1 MKWVMN
7 WVIKDKV
14 FTTEAQRAQRMDD
27 LVQIVGNTARLEWHE
42 VTKVAHYYLSVDAMT
57 GPMQVREDAAE
68 YGKSKKPR
76 ENE

>member
-42 VTKVAHYYLSVDAMT
+42 VTKVAH
-57 GPMQVREDAAE
+57 
-68 YGKSKKPR
+68 
-76 ENE
+76 